1 MPRKPQESPEPSALD
16 PTDPAATAA
25 VLDALLASGR
35 EHEVL
40 DALRLLAKAS
50 GGIGRIAER
59 SGLHRTHLY
68 RVLSPAGN
76 PEMSTIGAVLK
87 TLGLRL
93 AILPEEPTR
102 RGGPGR

>member
-1 MPRKPQESPEPSALD
+1 MSRKSPEPPDLSALD
-16 PTDPAATAA
+16 PTNPVATAA
-25 VLDALLASGR
+25 ILDALLASWR

-50 GGIGRIAER
+50 GGVGRIAER

-68 RVLSPAGN
+68 KVLSPAGN
-76 PEMSTIGAVLK
+76 PEMSTIGLVLK

-93 AILPEEPTR
+93 AILPAQLPR
-102 RGGPGR
+102 RVGPDD